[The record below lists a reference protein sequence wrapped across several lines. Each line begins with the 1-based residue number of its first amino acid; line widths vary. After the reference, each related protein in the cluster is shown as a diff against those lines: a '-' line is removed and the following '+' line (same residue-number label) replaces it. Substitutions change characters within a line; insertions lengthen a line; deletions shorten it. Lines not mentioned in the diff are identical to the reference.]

1 MNRLIFS
8 ILFIIIFS
16 YGFSQDKW
24 KGNTTPTYIELI
36 KHLKEIS
43 TANSEVELYNM
54 GSSDYGLPIYVC
66 IVNGAKDSANTFKKA
81 REETTI
87 LFNNAIHPG
96 EPDGINACL
105 IWLEEI
111 LNYEKNIKNLPV
123 VAFIPAYNVGGML
136 NRSSYS
142 RANQN
147 GPNEYGFRGNAQNLD
162 LNRDF
167 IKMDAVNTFTF
178 AKIFHALD
186 PDVFVDNHVS
196 NGADYQYVLTYISSL
211 KERLAPSLKT
221 IIYSS
226 LLPDLTNAIKVNHN
240 IDLFPYVDLKG
251 KTPNEGI
258 VAFNDLPR
266 YAMGYGSLF
275 HSISFTVETH
285 MLKPFPQRVEATLA
299 FMEELI
305 NWTSLNKS
313 SIENARNLAIDFV
326 DESQHLKYNYI
337 NSYKRDSILFN
348 GYEHSFPVHKIT
360 GLNRLKYDTTKPYSR
375 YVPYYNSSVAED
387 SVQLPKFYYISAQEK
402 DVVERLLANK
412 VIMKNIENDTV
423 MKVGVYRVVKFSP
436 SKKPYEGHFKL
447 KNIKVQ
453 RDKELVQ
460 LKKGDWMLN
469 SNQDAALY
477 IHSVLQP
484 ELEDAFLSWNF
495 FDSYLQQKEYF
506 SSYVFIDKIEEIL
519 VNDQKLK
526 KEYELKK
533 KEDKAFANSEWDQL
547 YFIYK
552 QSTYFEKSFN
562 RLPVYFQ

>member
-1 MNRLIFS
+1 
-8 ILFIIIFS
+8 
-16 YGFSQDKW
+16 
-24 KGNTTPTYIELI
+24 
-36 KHLKEIS
+36 
-43 TANSEVELYNM
+43 
-54 GSSDYGLPIYVC
+54 
-66 IVNGAKDSANTFKKA
+66 
-81 REETTI
+81 
-87 LFNNAIHPG
+87 
-96 EPDGINACL
+96 
-105 IWLEEI
+105 
-111 LNYEKNIKNLPV
+111 
-123 VAFIPAYNVGGML
+123 ML

-142 RANQN
+142 RVNQN
-147 GPNEYGFRGNAQNLD
+147 GPFEYGFRGNAQNLD

-226 LLPDLTNAIKVNHN
+226 LLPDLTNAIKENHN

-337 NSYKRDSILFN
+337 NSYKRDSIRFN

-412 VIMKNIENDTV
+412 VKMKNIENDTV
-423 MKVGVYRVVKFSP
+423 MKVGVYRVVGFSHP
-436 SKKPYEGHFKL
+436 KT
-447 KNIKVQ
+447 I
-453 RDKELVQ
+453 RR
-460 LKKGDWMLN
+460 
-469 SNQDAALY
+469 
-477 IHSVLQP
+477 
-484 ELEDAFLSWNF
+484 AF
-495 FDSYLQQKEYF
+495 
-506 SSYVFIDKIEEIL
+506 
-519 VNDQKLK
+519 
-526 KEYELKK
+526 
-533 KEDKAFANSEWDQL
+533 
-547 YFIYK
+547 
-552 QSTYFEKSFN
+552 
-562 RLPVYFQ
+562 